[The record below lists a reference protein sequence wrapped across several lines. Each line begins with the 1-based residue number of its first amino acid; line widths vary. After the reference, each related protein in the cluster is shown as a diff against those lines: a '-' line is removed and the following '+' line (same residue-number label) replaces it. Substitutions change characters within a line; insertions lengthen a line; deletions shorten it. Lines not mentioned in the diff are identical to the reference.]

1 MSDVSPTDDG
11 PAEDEKEPAEG
22 SREQVEGALRAQEER
37 ADADD
42 GAGPGEGA

>member
-22 SREQVEGALRAQEER
+22 SREQVEGALRAQQR
-37 ADADD
+37 TDADD